1 MGKHRRPS
9 HCVELSA
16 STLSPL
22 QTVIWF
28 RKYPVFLKSGEGG
41 GGSAL
46 CCQWIFEHE
55 TNQTACDT
63 SDANELTCTRAR
75 QQPGDGAEHL

>member
-16 STLSPL
+16 SALSPL

-41 GGSAL
+41 GGDLHFVVSGSL
-46 CCQWIFEHE
+46 NMKRIKRRVIRE
-55 TNQTACDT
+55 TQMN
-63 SDANELTCTRAR
+63 
-75 QQPGDGAEHL
+75 